1 MKIPN
6 LGLNVFLSRVYQ
18 LQYCMLHACNTFTTP
33 TPSILV
39 ALGNHEQICKFL
51 ASWLIVNPHLPMI
64 KGFASFFYGCPAT
77 EESVILI
84 FHIFHSI
91 IYINIFSESNVTA
104 SRLPAGLV
112 HIQNSI
118 LYILHQCPHPTSLNK
133 QKITSG

>member
-1 MKIPN
+1 
-6 LGLNVFLSRVYQ
+6 
-18 LQYCMLHACNTFTTP
+18 
-33 TPSILV
+33 
-39 ALGNHEQICKFL
+39 
-51 ASWLIVNPHLPMI
+51 MI

-112 HIQNSI
+112 V
-118 LYILHQCPHPTSLNK
+118 
-133 QKITSG
+133 